1 MTKIALAHD
10 YFVEMGGAERVA
22 GELAR
27 LFPDAPLYT
36 TVAAHERVSP
46 ELRAR
51 LRVSWMQHL
60 PARERLR
67 RHYFMLYPA
76 AIASFDLSAY
86 DVILSSTSGYAK
98 GVRRAPHATHIC
110 YCHTP
115 MRWVWRYGDYAARE
129 NFDRMT
135 SIALPTLLAGLRAWD
150 KQAAQRPDH
159 YIANSHNIARRIK
172 EIYGRDAAV
181 IHPPI
186 DVDRFKPSQE
196 QDDYYLVL
204 SRLVGYKRIDLA
216 VEACTLT
223 NRRLIVVGDG
233 PDRARLERI
242 AGRTVEFAGRVSDA
256 EVARYAARA
265 RALIFP
271 GEEDF
276 GMTPLEVNAA
286 GRPVIAFDAGGARET
301 IVESETG
308 LFFDRACARALAAT
322 LDDFETREWNQQA
335 LRRHAEG
342 FDRNVFAG
350 RMMNFVRS
358 VVPSFE
364 IATDHATPIA
374 DALPRLR
381 TA

>member
-1 MTKIALAHD
+1 MTKVAIAHD

-27 LFPDAPLYT
+27 LFPDAPVYT
-36 TVAAHERVSP
+36 TVAAHERVSL
-46 ELRAR
+46 ELRGR
-51 LRVSWMQHL
+51 LRTSWMQHL

-76 AIASFDLSAY
+76 AIASLDLSAY

-98 GVRRAPHATHIC
+98 GVKRSPQATHIC

-115 MRWVWRYGDYAARE
+115 TRWVWRYGDYAARQ
-129 NFDRMT
+129 NFDRLT
-135 SIALPTLLAGLRAWD
+135 SRLLPRLLAGLRAWD
-150 KQAAQRPDH
+150 KRAAQRPDH

-172 EIYGRDAAV
+172 EVYARDAAV

-186 DVDRFKPSQE
+186 DVDRFKPSHE

-216 VEACTLT
+216 IEACTLT

-233 PDRARLERI
+233 PDRARLEGL
-242 AGRTVEFAGRVSDA
+242 AGKTIEFVGRVSDA

-301 IVESETG
+301 IIDKVTG
-308 LFFDRACARALAAT
+308 LFFQQPCARALAAT
-322 LDDFETREWNQQA
+322 LDDFETREWNPQT

-342 FDRNVFAG
+342 FDRNVFG
-350 RMMNFVRS
+350 RQMMDFVRS

-364 IATDHATPIA
+364 IATDQSARA
-374 DALPRLR
+374 VDALPQLR